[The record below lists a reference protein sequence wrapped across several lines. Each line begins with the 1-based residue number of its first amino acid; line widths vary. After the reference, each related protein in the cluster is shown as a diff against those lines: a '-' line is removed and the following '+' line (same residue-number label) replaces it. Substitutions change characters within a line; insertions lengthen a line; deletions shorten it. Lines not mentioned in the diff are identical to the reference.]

1 MTTAMTG
8 MTKSTPTATRGRAD
22 YSRLSRW
29 WWSVRVF
36 VRFVAGYVRYLWTGS
51 NTPEA
56 YADMRR
62 LFRMTGG
69 RFNDAFSAIMG
80 VAYPPYAIRAGEGV
94 AGVVQSPGID
104 NAITALKRDGVHVFG
119 RVLDADDC
127 AAMIRWAES
136 TPCRPIPKPD
146 DSPSYVQYDRERPV
160 APKYAF
166 DEKDILAQPVAQ
178 RLAADA
184 SMLALAQR
192 YLGARPVLSSCVAWW
207 STSLLDRP
215 SSDAAQL
222 FHFDMNHV
230 RFVKFFFYL
239 TDVGEDNG
247 PHAYLRRSHRRL
259 HRSLREDRRFIDA
272 EVFACYDEG
281 DLLRITGA
289 AGTMFAADTRG
300 LHKGTRLL
308 RGDRLVLEF
317 QFATSHFG
325 DSPGSVRIENA
336 IPELRGAA
344 LRFPRTFNRFDLR

>member
-1 MTTAMTG
+1 MTTALTG
-8 MTKSTPTATRGRAD
+8 VTTSTPTATRGRAD

-29 WWSVRVF
+29 WWAVRVL
-36 VRFVAGYVRYLWTGS
+36 VRFLVGYIRYLWTGS
-51 NTPEA
+51 NTPAA

-69 RFNDAFSAIMG
+69 RFNDAFSAIAG
-80 VAYPPYAIRAGEGV
+80 VANPPYAMRTGEGV
-94 AGVVQSPGID
+94 AGIVRSQECDDAV
-104 NAITALKRDGVHVFG
+104 AALKRDGVHVFG
-119 RVLDADDC
+119 RVLDTDDC

-146 DSPSYVQYDRERPV
+146 DSPSYVQYVRQRPV

-178 RLAADA
+178 RLAADV

-192 YLGARPVLSSCVAWW
+192 YLGAQPVLSSCVAWW
-207 STSLLDRP
+207 STALLDRP

-259 HRSLREDRRFIDA
+259 HPSLREDRRFSDA
-272 EVFACYDEG
+272 EVFACHDEG

-300 LHKGTRLL
+300 LHKGTRLE

-317 QFATSHFG
+317 QFATCHFG
-325 DSPGSVRIENA
+325 DSPGPVTIENA
-336 IPELRGAA
+336 IPILRDAVD
-344 LRFPRTFNRFDLR
+344 RFPRTYARFDLR